1 MKTLILAGAILV
13 AGGLVAAAVAGR
25 FAEDIGI
32 RLRRECESVL
42 QEVPASW
49 TGTDPERFIK
59 ACILARAGI
68 R

>member
-32 RLRRECESVL
+32 RLRR
-42 QEVPASW
+42 
-49 TGTDPERFIK
+49 
-59 ACILARAGI
+59 
-68 R
+68 